1 MSVLAPHLDPK
12 ITSGERYWRVWISL
26 VKWWPTQ
33 HALPKSAIFTEI
45 IPQSTSSS
53 FDDDLSS
60 EIPETSRSSKSLSA
74 VSKWLL
80 KRNTSL
86 HVRSFFS
93 LVVLL
98 VLILDA
104 EYLFHRRG
112 FRTCLCQQQYK
123 NKIAIGSP
131 HLKTH

>member
-74 VSKWLL
+74 VSKWL
-80 KRNTSL
+80 
-86 HVRSFFS
+86 
-93 LVVLL
+93 
-98 VLILDA
+98 
-104 EYLFHRRG
+104 
-112 FRTCLCQQQYK
+112 
-123 NKIAIGSP
+123 
-131 HLKTH
+131 